1 MAKGFG
7 THLDDGRLER
17 YSMGALPQDEVE
29 LLEDHLL
36 ACRECQ
42 ASVIDDYRRRR
53 MIELGR
59 SDPGSQ
65 ARLVSGARFELTRRK
80 ENEMTDVQQTSSN
93 TTDTVPGLPAKEH
106 WLARYVSALLS
117 THRTAPNGID
127 FETAANLL
135 NTERQRFDADM
146 ETALRMFH
154 MYPHLFQPGAAAA

>member
-1 MAKGFG
+1 MAKVFG

-17 YSMGALPQDEVE
+17 YSMGALPLDEVE

-36 ACRECQ
+36 ACHECQ

-65 ARLVSGARFELTRRK
+65 ARLASGGRFEFTRRK
-80 ENEMTDVQQTSSN
+80 DSEMTDVQTSSN
-93 TTDTVPGLPAKEH
+93 TDTIVNMPAKEH

-117 THRTAPNGID
+117 AHRTAPNGLD
-127 FETAANLL
+127 FEMAANLL

-154 MYPHLFQPGAAAA
+154 MYPHLFQPAKAA

>member
-1 MAKGFG
+1 LAKGFG

-59 SDPGSQ
+59 SDPDSR
-65 ARLVSGARFELTRRK
+65 ARHADSARFELTRRK
-80 ENEMTDVQQTSSN
+80 DNEMTDVQQTSSN
-93 TTDTVPGLPAKEH
+93 TLDTLPNLPAKEH
-106 WLARYVSALLS
+106 WLARYLTALLS
-117 THRTAPNGID
+117 AHQTAPNGLD

-135 NTERQRFDADM
+135 KTERQRFDADM

-154 MYPHLFQPGAAAA
+154 MYPHLFQAGARAA